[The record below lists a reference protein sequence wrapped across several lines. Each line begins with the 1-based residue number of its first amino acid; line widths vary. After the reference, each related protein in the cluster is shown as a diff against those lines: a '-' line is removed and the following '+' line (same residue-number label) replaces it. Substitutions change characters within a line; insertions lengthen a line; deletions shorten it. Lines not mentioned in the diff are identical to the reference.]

1 MIFTI
6 LILFAN
12 TYSVRP
18 SAITLANAD
27 SDVYEQQKGYGYLD
41 RDDLINLPAHQIA
54 FNFQN
59 IPNGVL
65 LPENNVTTNFPQ
77 QQLPIADPSA
87 ADIVTQ
93 YEIPSA
99 PFLLLNNNYQL
110 LTQVLLI

>member
-27 SDVYEQQKGYGYLD
+27 SDVYEQQKAYGYLD
-41 RDDLINLPAHQIA
+41 RDDLINLPAHQID

-77 QQLPIADPSA
+77 QQLPIADPATA
-87 ADIVTQ
+87 A
-93 YEIPSA
+93 
-99 PFLLLNNNYQL
+99 
-110 LTQVLLI
+110 

>member
-27 SDVYEQQKGYGYLD
+27 SHVYKQQKAYGYLEYT
-41 RDDLINLPAHQIA
+41 DLINLPAHQIA

-77 QQLPIADPSA
+77 QQLPIADPATA
-87 ADIVTQ
+87 AR
-93 YEIPSA
+93 
-99 PFLLLNNNYQL
+99 
-110 LTQVLLI
+110 

>member
-27 SDVYEQQKGYGYLD
+27 SDVYEQQKAYGYLD

-65 LPENNVTTNFPQ
+65 LPENNVTGDFPQ
-77 QQLPIADPSA
+77 QQLPIADPTA

-93 YEIPSA
+93 YQIPSA
-99 PFLLLNNNYQL
+99 RHSSFSTTITNC
-110 LTQVLLI
+110 